1 MKRVVQIFAVTI
13 LMMTMNASNLF
24 AQETYESMWK
34 EVEKVAE
41 KDLPRQ
47 VVEKTQLIYDKARKE
62 KNFPQMM
69 KAWIQIVET
78 KSTID
83 ADSFR
88 LADIRPADY
97 STPTEEAIYNA
108 IMGSGYLA
116 MRNNNSIRKDQ
127 DSVAHYI
134 KMGNELLAKSLINKK
149 ELAREKASDYLPLFT
164 LGEDS
169 RLYGHDLLS
178 VLTRFAARMTTDGTN
193 YQKFYEEARDFYK
206 KENNREAYTL
216 MALECLDEDEMTKAK
231 YEKALKDLLE
241 ESKGL
246 EAEADVALAYANFL
260 EEQMYNDDSKEAKVA
275 KQDQLMEFVRI
286 AQMEYKGSKLLNNF
300 RQIENNMLHGNI
312 TFNATGEDVIA
323 NRPFNITLSYK
334 NMSGA
339 KLIIRQYNGKN
350 NNGQLKRDGKLILE
364 REYTFTN
371 DAKTRD
377 RIAKNLP
384 YEGEFKDKLNLPADH
399 YVVIMENGD
408 VSNAVE
414 FRLST
419 IRLTDLSLPGR
430 QHIFTV
436 VDAVT
441 GRPVKGATVYL
452 MTGNDEAISLTCNDI
467 GECHFTAPERKYYTA
482 YAYVESNNRTG
493 TISVSSHYVSE
504 KPEIQSQLNIFT
516 DRAIYRPGQTALIGV
531 MAYQNDG
538 RVADILPFAD
548 LKVKLED
555 ANRQTVETKELKTN
569 EWGTADTEFVI
580 PKDRLPG
587 NFSIRAFIKD
597 ETVSSRTKTL
607 RTSGW
612 RNTSVLR
619 SRYRTRARTKSAK
632 SPLAT
637 LYTSP
642 STPRASQEYLFRVRA

>member
-1 MKRVVQIFAVTI
+1 MDKRIQIIVLTV
-13 LMMTMNASNLF
+13 LMSMLNVSRVF
-24 AQETYESMWK
+24 AQTTYESMWA

-97 STPTEEAIYNA
+97 TTPTEEAIYNA

-323 NRPFNITLSYK
+323 NRPFNIL
-334 NMSGA
+334 
-339 KLIIRQYNGKN
+339 
-350 NNGQLKRDGKLILE
+350 
-364 REYTFTN
+364 
-371 DAKTRD
+371 
-377 RIAKNLP
+377 
-384 YEGEFKDKLNLPADH
+384 
-399 YVVIMENGD
+399 
-408 VSNAVE
+408 
-414 FRLST
+414 
-419 IRLTDLSLPGR
+419 
-430 QHIFTV
+430 
-436 VDAVT
+436 
-441 GRPVKGATVYL
+441 
-452 MTGNDEAISLTCNDI
+452 
-467 GECHFTAPERKYYTA
+467 
-482 YAYVESNNRTG
+482 
-493 TISVSSHYVSE
+493 
-504 KPEIQSQLNIFT
+504 
-516 DRAIYRPGQTALIGV
+516 
-531 MAYQNDG
+531 
-538 RVADILPFAD
+538 
-548 LKVKLED
+548 
-555 ANRQTVETKELKTN
+555 
-569 EWGTADTEFVI
+569 
-580 PKDRLPG
+580 
-587 NFSIRAFIKD
+587 
-597 ETVSSRTKTL
+597 
-607 RTSGW
+607 
-612 RNTSVLR
+612 
-619 SRYRTRARTKSAK
+619 
-632 SPLAT
+632 
-637 LYTSP
+637 
-642 STPRASQEYLFRVRA
+642 QEYVGCETHHPAIQWEK